1 MKRATAPGL
10 VTPLLKAAR
19 ARGLATLDGLE
30 MLIGQAALAF
40 DIFFDAPPLLGS
52 WKRLYALVLGEL
64 VLCILLFRLFSWAF
78 S

>member
-1 MKRATAPGL
+1 MPMTEPEK
-10 VTPLLKAAR
+10 
-19 ARGLATLDGLE
+19 DG
-30 MLIGQAALAF
+30 
-40 DIFFDAPPLLGS
+40 APPLLGS